1 MRYTSEHYDDEDQ
14 RPYWCVVEWTH
25 GDNFTIGKTIERCTC
40 QQEAESLA
48 QAYQLIH
55 ALTH

>member
-1 MRYTSEHYDDEDQ
+1 MRYTSERYDDEDQ

-40 QQEAESLA
+40 QREAESLA
-48 QAYQLIH
+48 QA
-55 ALTH
+55 